1 MPEGQVLEFS
11 QVTKRFGAVTAV
23 SDLSVRVEPGAV
35 TGFLGPNGAGKTTS
49 LRILLGQIRPT
60 SGTATIGGANY
71 SELRHPLRTV
81 GAVLEESAYR
91 PRRTASRQ
99 LLIAAKANGI
109 PSARVDEVLR
119 LVGLQEDADTRLGS
133 YSLGMRQRL
142 AVACALLGDPG
153 VLVLD
158 EPANGLDPE
167 GIRWMRLLMRR
178 LADEG
183 RTVLVSS
190 HVLSEIEQVADNVV
204 VLSKG
209 RAVHAGPISE
219 LADAS
224 GGAVVVDAENRAPL
238 ITALSAA
245 KLDFDVLRSGV
256 TVRDSDSA
264 TVGAVAAAAGVA
276 LTMLQ
281 QRGPS
286 LEEVFLDLVY
296 GRRSDSPRLDTS
308 ANPVAHAPL
317 TAPAATGA
325 GDVALVAGGVPLA
338 GAAAVVADGG
348 MVAAAGAGYGAAPGD
363 DAPDAVDPGEHGET
377 VEDVDAGA
385 EPDAADSGAADDA
398 DVPADAAAEQSEA
411 AQGDEPAEEAADAT
425 SSDEARAAEQ
435 SDDDLVD
442 GLIEAA
448 DAEGDA
454 DPTES
459 GEHGAE
465 ADDEQSAEVDDEQTA
480 EADGLTTGDLAVAEL
495 FDTAAVGAED
505 GAETPD
511 ESEHQDD
518 DQVSGEDR
526 ADEQHGEQQ
535 SEEAVDGAQPDDE
548 QGHVQLG
555 DQPAAEEQHGEH
567 DAEEHTTDDQDGRTD
582 ADAESHHHDT
592 AHNAAEGHAAGEHH
606 EHGTADDATHHAAEE
621 HAEAEHDEHTGE
633 PHDEQHDGEKHE
645 QAEHHEPTGEQHEQ
659 AEHHEHDGEQ
669 QHGKHEQHGDHHEH
683 EADQHDAGAAE
694 HATASEPSADEQ
706 SADEQSADEQS
717 ADEQSADEQSADE
730 QSADEQSADEQS
742 ADEHPASESTDS
754 RADEPSDETRP
765 LILPL
770 ATEAVTLPSTTTEP
784 TFTELITGIPASVTP
799 DGADSPVATEA
810 ISIVTPEL
818 SHDEDEDAV
827 DDGDDDPRLAAMRTS
842 LSAAASR
849 FFDGPAPDYPYSSRA
864 ERREDAAAEA
874 NDEEPAQHDDAER
887 NDHS

>member
-1 MPEGQVLEFS
+1 MPEGQVLEFT

-60 SGTATIGGANY
+60 SGTATIGGASY
-71 SELRHPLRTV
+71 SDLRHPLRTI

-99 LLIAAKANGI
+99 LMLAAKANGI
-109 PSARVDEVLR
+109 PSARVAEVLH
-119 LVGLQEDADTRLGS
+119 LVGLQDDGDTRLGS

-142 AVACALLGDPG
+142 AVASALLGDPG

-190 HVLSEIEQVADNVV
+190 HVLSEIEQVADDVV

-264 TVGAVAAAAGVA
+264 AVGAVAAEAGVA

-296 GRRSDSPRLDTS
+296 GRRADSPRLDTS
-308 ANPVAHAPL
+308 ANRVAHASDPVNA
-317 TAPAATGA
+317 TAAADAAPGTAPDAPAAPAETDAADADAAAEHADTGDA
-325 GDVALVAGGVPLA
+325 DAADAALVAGGVPFS
-338 GAAAVVADGG
+338 GAAALVADGG
-348 MVAAAGAGYGAAPGD
+348 AVAAAGAGYGAAPADTD
-363 DAPDAVDPGEHGET
+363 DADEAVSEDSGTDPDSGADADADTNSGPEADAAADAEAEAEGADADADTQADAGADADSGAVDDADMGSDADT
-377 VEDVDAGA
+377 DSDTDTDADADVDAAA
-385 EPDAADSGAADDA
+385 EPDADAAQTTDLDAATATDVEADASAAADEDATRDHVDESASGAGTGAEDATDAGAATSTETDGADADTDSDAAAADDA
-398 DVPADAAAEQSEA
+398 D
-411 AQGDEPAEEAADAT
+411 
-425 SSDEARAAEQ
+425 
-435 SDDDLVD
+435 
-442 GLIEAA
+442 I
-448 DAEGDA
+448 DAE
-454 DPTES
+454 
-459 GEHGAE
+459 
-465 ADDEQSAEVDDEQTA
+465 
-480 EADGLTTGDLAVAEL
+480 TT
-495 FDTAAVGAED
+495 
-505 GAETPD
+505 
-511 ESEHQDD
+511 H
-518 DQVSGEDR
+518 
-526 ADEQHGEQQ
+526 
-535 SEEAVDGAQPDDE
+535 
-548 QGHVQLG
+548 
-555 DQPAAEEQHGEH
+555 
-567 DAEEHTTDDQDGRTD
+567 
-582 ADAESHHHDT
+582 
-592 AHNAAEGHAAGEHH
+592 
-606 EHGTADDATHHAAEE
+606 
-621 HAEAEHDEHTGE
+621 
-633 PHDEQHDGEKHE
+633 
-645 QAEHHEPTGEQHEQ
+645 
-659 AEHHEHDGEQ
+659 
-669 QHGKHEQHGDHHEH
+669 
-683 EADQHDAGAAE
+683 
-694 HATASEPSADEQ
+694 
-706 SADEQSADEQS
+706 
-717 ADEQSADEQSADE
+717 
-730 QSADEQSADEQS
+730 
-742 ADEHPASESTDS
+742 
-754 RADEPSDETRP
+754 SDETRP

-770 ATEAVTLPSTTTEP
+770 ATEAVTLPSASVEP
-784 TFTELITGIPASVTP
+784 TFTELITGLPASVTTKGSENAAP
-799 DGADSPVATEA
+799 ATEA
-810 ISIVTPEL
+810 ISIATPSL
-818 SHDEDEDAV
+818 SGDDDDDTV

-864 ERREDAAAEA
+864 QRREESAEADADAATEGS
-874 NDEEPAQHDDAER
+874 DVDPSTGPASYDDDQGHQDR
-887 NDHS
+887 

>member
-1 MPEGQVLEFS
+1 MPEGQVLEFT

-60 SGTATIGGANY
+60 SGTATIGGASY
-71 SELRHPLRTV
+71 SDLRHPLRTI

-99 LLIAAKANGI
+99 LMLAAKANGI
-109 PSARVDEVLR
+109 PSARVAEVLH
-119 LVGLQEDADTRLGS
+119 LVGLQDDGDTRLGS

-142 AVACALLGDPG
+142 AVASALLGDPG

-190 HVLSEIEQVADNVV
+190 HVLSEIEQVADDVV

-264 TVGAVAAAAGVA
+264 AVGAVAAEAGVA

-296 GRRSDSPRLDTS
+296 GRRADSPRLDTS
-308 ANPVAHAPL
+308 ANRVAHASDPVSATAAADAAPG
-317 TAPAATGA
+317 TAPAAPAAPAETDAADADAAAEHAGA
-325 GDVALVAGGVPLA
+325 ADAGAADAALVAGGVPFS
-338 GAAAVVADGG
+338 GAAALVADGG
-348 MVAAAGAGYGAAPGD
+348 AVAAAGAGYGSAPADTDASD
-363 DAPDAVDPGEHGET
+363 DADDADAADEAVSEDSGTDPDSGA
-377 VEDVDAGA
+377 DADADADSGPEADAAADADA
-385 EPDAADSGAADDA
+385 EAEAADSGADAAQTTDLDAAKATDVEAGASSAADEDATRDHVDESASGAGTGAEDATDAGAATSTETDGTGADTDSDADAADDA
-398 DVPADAAAEQSEA
+398 DID
-411 AQGDEPAEEAADAT
+411 
-425 SSDEARAAEQ
+425 
-435 SDDDLVD
+435 
-442 GLIEAA
+442 
-448 DAEGDA
+448 
-454 DPTES
+454 
-459 GEHGAE
+459 
-465 ADDEQSAEVDDEQTA
+465 ADDE
-480 EADGLTTGDLAVAEL
+480 TT
-495 FDTAAVGAED
+495 
-505 GAETPD
+505 
-511 ESEHQDD
+511 H
-518 DQVSGEDR
+518 
-526 ADEQHGEQQ
+526 
-535 SEEAVDGAQPDDE
+535 
-548 QGHVQLG
+548 
-555 DQPAAEEQHGEH
+555 
-567 DAEEHTTDDQDGRTD
+567 
-582 ADAESHHHDT
+582 
-592 AHNAAEGHAAGEHH
+592 
-606 EHGTADDATHHAAEE
+606 
-621 HAEAEHDEHTGE
+621 
-633 PHDEQHDGEKHE
+633 
-645 QAEHHEPTGEQHEQ
+645 
-659 AEHHEHDGEQ
+659 
-669 QHGKHEQHGDHHEH
+669 
-683 EADQHDAGAAE
+683 
-694 HATASEPSADEQ
+694 
-706 SADEQSADEQS
+706 
-717 ADEQSADEQSADE
+717 
-730 QSADEQSADEQS
+730 
-742 ADEHPASESTDS
+742 
-754 RADEPSDETRP
+754 SDETRP

-770 ATEAVTLPSTTTEP
+770 ATEAVTLPSASVEP
-784 TFTELITGIPASVTP
+784 TFTELITGLPASVTTEGSENAAP
-799 DGADSPVATEA
+799 ATEA
-810 ISIVTPEL
+810 ISIVTPSL
-818 SHDEDEDAV
+818 SGDDDDDTV

-864 ERREDAAAEA
+864 QRREESAEA
-874 NDEEPAQHDDAER
+874 DSDAGAEGSDGDPSTDPASNDGDQGHQER
-887 NDHS
+887 

>member
-1 MPEGQVLEFS
+1 MPEGQVLEFT

-60 SGTATIGGANY
+60 SGTATIGGASY
-71 SELRHPLRTV
+71 SDLRHPLRTI

-99 LLIAAKANGI
+99 LMLAAKANGI
-109 PSARVDEVLR
+109 PSARVAEVLH
-119 LVGLQEDADTRLGS
+119 LVGLQDDGDTRLGS

-142 AVACALLGDPG
+142 AVASALLGDPG

-190 HVLSEIEQVADNVV
+190 HVLSEIEQVADDVV

-264 TVGAVAAAAGVA
+264 AVGAVAAEAGVA

-296 GRRSDSPRLDTS
+296 GRRADSPRLDTS
-308 ANPVAHAPL
+308 ANRVAHASDPVNA
-317 TAPAATGA
+317 TAAADAAPGTAPDAPAAPAAPAETDAADAHAAAEHADTGDA
-325 GDVALVAGGVPLA
+325 GAADAALVAGGVPFS
-338 GAAAVVADGG
+338 GAAALVADGG
-348 MVAAAGAGYGAAPGD
+348 AVAAAGAGYGAAPADTD
-363 DAPDAVDPGEHGET
+363 DADEADEAVSEDSGTDPDSGADADADTNSGPEANAAADAEAEAEGADADADADT
-377 VEDVDAGA
+377 QADAGA
-385 EPDAADSGAADDA
+385 DADSGAVDDADMGSEADTDSDTVTVTDTDTDAAQTTDLDAATATDLDAATATDVEADASSAADEDATRDHVDESASGAGTGAEDATDAGAATSTETDGADADTDSDAAAADDA
-398 DVPADAAAEQSEA
+398 DIDADA
-411 AQGDEPAEEAADAT
+411 DI
-425 SSDEARAAEQ
+425 
-435 SDDDLVD
+435 DDDADIDAGTD
-442 GLIEAA
+442 GT
-448 DAEGDA
+448 DA
-454 DPTES
+454 DDTV
-459 GEHGAE
+459 
-465 ADDEQSAEVDDEQTA
+465 ADDE
-480 EADGLTTGDLAVAEL
+480 TT
-495 FDTAAVGAED
+495 
-505 GAETPD
+505 
-511 ESEHQDD
+511 H
-518 DQVSGEDR
+518 
-526 ADEQHGEQQ
+526 
-535 SEEAVDGAQPDDE
+535 
-548 QGHVQLG
+548 
-555 DQPAAEEQHGEH
+555 
-567 DAEEHTTDDQDGRTD
+567 
-582 ADAESHHHDT
+582 
-592 AHNAAEGHAAGEHH
+592 
-606 EHGTADDATHHAAEE
+606 
-621 HAEAEHDEHTGE
+621 
-633 PHDEQHDGEKHE
+633 
-645 QAEHHEPTGEQHEQ
+645 
-659 AEHHEHDGEQ
+659 
-669 QHGKHEQHGDHHEH
+669 
-683 EADQHDAGAAE
+683 
-694 HATASEPSADEQ
+694 
-706 SADEQSADEQS
+706 
-717 ADEQSADEQSADE
+717 
-730 QSADEQSADEQS
+730 
-742 ADEHPASESTDS
+742 
-754 RADEPSDETRP
+754 SDETRP

-770 ATEAVTLPSTTTEP
+770 ATEAVTLPSASVEP
-784 TFTELITGIPASVTP
+784 TFTELITGLPASVTTEGSENAAP
-799 DGADSPVATEA
+799 ATEA
-810 ISIVTPEL
+810 ISIATPSL
-818 SHDEDEDAV
+818 SGDDDDDTV

-864 ERREDAAAEA
+864 QRREESAEADADAATEGS
-874 NDEEPAQHDDAER
+874 DVDPSTGPASYDDDQGHQDR
-887 NDHS
+887 

>member
-1 MPEGQVLEFS
+1 MPEGQVLEFT

-60 SGTATIGGANY
+60 SGTATIGGASY
-71 SELRHPLRTV
+71 SDLRHPLRTI

-99 LLIAAKANGI
+99 LMLAAKANGI
-109 PSARVDEVLR
+109 PSARVAEVLH
-119 LVGLQEDADTRLGS
+119 LVGLQDDGDTRLGS

-142 AVACALLGDPG
+142 AVASALLGDPG

-190 HVLSEIEQVADNVV
+190 HVLSEIEQVADDVV

-264 TVGAVAAAAGVA
+264 AVGAVAAEAGVA

-296 GRRSDSPRLDTS
+296 GRRADSPRLDTS
-308 ANPVAHAPL
+308 ANRVAHASDPVNA
-317 TAPAATGA
+317 TAAADAAPGTAPDAPAAPAAPAETDAADADAAAEHADTGDA
-325 GDVALVAGGVPLA
+325 GAADAALVAGGMPFS
-338 GAAAVVADGG
+338 GAAALVADGG
-348 MVAAAGAGYGAAPGD
+348 AVAAAGAGYGAAPADTD
-363 DAPDAVDPGEHGET
+363 DADDADEAVSEDSGTDPDSGADADTDADSGPEADAAADADAEAEAADSDADADADT
-377 VEDVDAGA
+377 QADAGA
-385 EPDAADSGAADDA
+385 DADSGAVDDADMGSDADTDSDTDTDADADAAQTTDLDAATATDLDAATATDVEADASSAADEDATRDHVDESASGAGTGAEDATDAGAATSTETDGADADTDSDAAAADDA
-398 DVPADAAAEQSEA
+398 DIDA
-411 AQGDEPAEEAADAT
+411 GT
-425 SSDEARAAEQ
+425 
-435 SDDDLVD
+435 D
-442 GLIEAA
+442 GT
-448 DAEGDA
+448 DA
-454 DPTES
+454 DDTV
-459 GEHGAE
+459 
-465 ADDEQSAEVDDEQTA
+465 ADDE
-480 EADGLTTGDLAVAEL
+480 TT
-495 FDTAAVGAED
+495 
-505 GAETPD
+505 
-511 ESEHQDD
+511 H
-518 DQVSGEDR
+518 
-526 ADEQHGEQQ
+526 
-535 SEEAVDGAQPDDE
+535 
-548 QGHVQLG
+548 
-555 DQPAAEEQHGEH
+555 
-567 DAEEHTTDDQDGRTD
+567 
-582 ADAESHHHDT
+582 
-592 AHNAAEGHAAGEHH
+592 
-606 EHGTADDATHHAAEE
+606 
-621 HAEAEHDEHTGE
+621 
-633 PHDEQHDGEKHE
+633 
-645 QAEHHEPTGEQHEQ
+645 
-659 AEHHEHDGEQ
+659 
-669 QHGKHEQHGDHHEH
+669 
-683 EADQHDAGAAE
+683 
-694 HATASEPSADEQ
+694 
-706 SADEQSADEQS
+706 
-717 ADEQSADEQSADE
+717 
-730 QSADEQSADEQS
+730 
-742 ADEHPASESTDS
+742 
-754 RADEPSDETRP
+754 SDETRP

-770 ATEAVTLPSTTTEP
+770 ATEAVTLPSASVEP
-784 TFTELITGIPASVTP
+784 TFTELITGLPASVTTEGSENAAP
-799 DGADSPVATEA
+799 ATEA
-810 ISIVTPEL
+810 ISIVTPSL
-818 SHDEDEDAV
+818 SGDDDDDTV

-864 ERREDAAAEA
+864 QRREESAEADADAATEGSDVDPSTDPAS
-874 NDEEPAQHDDAER
+874 NDGDQGHQER
-887 NDHS
+887 

>member
-60 SGTATIGGANY
+60 SGSATIGGANY

-81 GAVLEESAYR
+81 GAVLEESSYR

-99 LLIAAKANGI
+99 LMIAAKANGI

-119 LVGLQEDADTRLGS
+119 LVGLQDDADTRLGS

-142 AVACALLGDPG
+142 AVASALLGDPG

-190 HVLSEIEQVADNVV
+190 HVLSEIEQVADDVV

-219 LADAS
+219 LADSS

-245 KLDFDVLRSGV
+245 RLDFDVLRSGV

-264 TVGAVAAAAGVA
+264 TVGAVAAAAGVP

-296 GRRSDSPRLDTS
+296 GRRADSPRLDTS
-308 ANPVAHAPL
+308 ANPVAHAPQSSSDDRG
-317 TAPAATGA
+317 AADA
-325 GDVALVAGGVPLA
+325 ALVAGGVPLA

-348 MVAAAGAGYGAAPGD
+348 MVVAAGAGYGTGPI
-363 DAPDAVDPGEHGET
+363 ET
-377 VEDVDAGA
+377 VAADDS
-385 EPDAADSGAADDA
+385 DAADADAGVAADAETDEPAEQVSANEQGEPQQESDQA
-398 DVPADAAAEQSEA
+398 DEGDQTESAEQSEQTERDEPGA
-411 AQGDEPAEEAADAT
+411 DASDDADGDESS
-425 SSDEARAAEQ
+425 SSDEARAAES

-442 GLIEAA
+442 GLIEDAPIADGAAGDDKSGDAA
-448 DAEGDA
+448 DTQND
-454 DPTES
+454 
-459 GEHGAE
+459 
-465 ADDEQSAEVDDEQTA
+465 
-480 EADGLTTGDLAVAEL
+480 
-495 FDTAAVGAED
+495 
-505 GAETPD
+505 
-511 ESEHQDD
+511 
-518 DQVSGEDR
+518 
-526 ADEQHGEQQ
+526 ADEQETPAADESAGDDA
-535 SEEAVDGAQPDDE
+535 EAVS
-548 QGHVQLG
+548 
-555 DQPAAEEQHGEH
+555 EH
-567 DAEEHTTDDQDGRTD
+567 PVADTGTDTD
-582 ADAESHHHDT
+582 ADADT
-592 AHNAAEGHAAGEHH
+592 D
-606 EHGTADDATHHAAEE
+606 TDTDAD
-621 HAEAEHDEHTGE
+621 
-633 PHDEQHDGEKHE
+633 
-645 QAEHHEPTGEQHEQ
+645 
-659 AEHHEHDGEQ
+659 
-669 QHGKHEQHGDHHEH
+669 
-683 EADQHDAGAAE
+683 
-694 HATASEPSADEQ
+694 ADE
-706 SADEQSADEQS
+706 
-717 ADEQSADEQSADE
+717 
-730 QSADEQSADEQS
+730 
-742 ADEHPASESTDS
+742 AST
-754 RADEPSDETRP
+754 DEPSDETRR

-770 ATEAVTLPSTTTEP
+770 ATEAVTLPGTTVEP
-784 TFTELITGIPASVTP
+784 TFTELITGLPASVTVE
-799 DGADSPVATEA
+799 GADSSVPATEA
-810 ISIVTPEL
+810 IAIVTPEL
-818 SHDEDEDAV
+818 SHDEDDDTI

-864 ERREDAAAEA
+864 ARREEGAGAAGTDTSADAAEPDATEKH
-874 NDEEPAQHDDAER
+874 DEEQQHDEQ
-887 NDHS
+887 HHQHG

>member
-60 SGTATIGGANY
+60 SGTATIGGASY
-71 SELRHPLRTV
+71 SDLRHPLRTV

-119 LVGLQEDADTRLGS
+119 LVGLQDDADTRLGS

-142 AVACALLGDPG
+142 SVACALLGDPG

-190 HVLSEIEQVADNVV
+190 HVLSEIEQVADDVV

-317 TAPAATGA
+317 TAPAIDDA

-348 MVAAAGAGYGAAPGD
+348 LVAAAGAGYGSAPHD
-363 DAPDAVDPGEHGET
+363 DADAVGPEGHIDDAAAA
-377 VEDVDAGA
+377 EDASATDADATAASATDADATA
-385 EPDAADSGAADDA
+385 EPDAADAVADDA
-398 DVPADAAAEQSEA
+398 QTESTDERSEATAAEVPETAEGAEA
-411 AQGDEPAEEAADAT
+411 EAEAQGTEGESAEDAGIADVDADTEPV

-442 GLIEAA
+442 ALT
-448 DAEGDA
+448 DDVPAEDPNEIDGVEGSERGAEDA
-454 DPTES
+454 DLTD
-459 GEHGAE
+459 G
-465 ADDEQSAEVDDEQTA
+465 DTA
-480 EADGLTTGDLAVAEL
+480 IAEL
-495 FDTAAVGAED
+495 FGTAAQEPDENSADAAHDHTDQHEGSTDAVEAAEEHGD
-505 GAETPD
+505 DVHGEQGDTEHGDSEHTPD
-511 ESEHQDD
+511 E
-518 DQVSGEDR
+518 
-526 ADEQHGEQQ
+526 
-535 SEEAVDGAQPDDE
+535 
-548 QGHVQLG
+548 
-555 DQPAAEEQHGEH
+555 
-567 DAEEHTTDDQDGRTD
+567 
-582 ADAESHHHDT
+582 
-592 AHNAAEGHAAGEHH
+592 HAAGEHPVD
-606 EHGTADDATHHAAEE
+606 EHAAGEHTADGEHH
-621 HAEAEHDEHTGE
+621 
-633 PHDEQHDGEKHE
+633 QHDGEHGPE
-645 QAEHHEPTGEQHEQ
+645 G
-659 AEHHEHDGEQ
+659 HDTQ
-669 QHGKHEQHGDHHEH
+669 N
-683 EADQHDAGAAE
+683 
-694 HATASEPSADEQ
+694 ADEQ
-706 SADEQSADEQS
+706 QPAHEDEQSDAEPASPEDEGAAGESQS
-717 ADEQSADEQSADE
+717 HPEHDAITAEHDPANEE
-730 QSADEQSADEQS
+730 S
-742 ADEHPASESTDS
+742 ADEHPESEG
-754 RADEPSDETRP
+754 ADEPSDETRP

-770 ATEAVTLPSTTTEP
+770 ATEAVTLPSATVEP
-784 TFTELITGIPASVTP
+784 TFTELITGIPASVTTE
-799 DGADSPVATEA
+799 GADGPTATTEA
-810 ISIVTPEL
+810 ISIVTPAL
-818 SHDEDEDAV
+818 AHDDDEDAV

-864 ERREDAAAEA
+864 ARREDAAAEA
-874 NDEEPAQHDDAER
+874 SANDEDGAQHDDDER
-887 NDHS
+887 DGHS

>member
-1 MPEGQVLEFS
+1 MPEGQVLEFT

-60 SGTATIGGANY
+60 SGTATIGGASY
-71 SELRHPLRTV
+71 SDLRHPLRTI

-99 LLIAAKANGI
+99 LMLAAKANGI
-109 PSARVDEVLR
+109 PSARVAEVLH
-119 LVGLQEDADTRLGS
+119 LVGLQDDGDTRLGS

-142 AVACALLGDPG
+142 AVASALLGDPG

-190 HVLSEIEQVADNVV
+190 HVLSEIEQVADDVV

-264 TVGAVAAAAGVA
+264 AVGAVAAEAGVA

-296 GRRSDSPRLDTS
+296 GRRADSPRLDTS
-308 ANPVAHAPL
+308 ANRVAHASDPVNA
-317 TAPAATGA
+317 TAAADAAPGTAPDAPAAPAETDAADAADAHAAAEHADTGDA
-325 GDVALVAGGVPLA
+325 GAADAALVAGGVPFS
-338 GAAAVVADGG
+338 GAAALVADGG
-348 MVAAAGAGYGAAPGD
+348 AVAAAGAGYGAAPADTD
-363 DAPDAVDPGEHGET
+363 DADEADEAVSEDSGTDPDSGADADADTNSGPEANAAADAEAEAEGEGEGA
-377 VEDVDAGA
+377 DADADTQADGGA
-385 EPDAADSGAADDA
+385 DADSGAVDDA
-398 DVPADAAAEQSEA
+398 DMGSDTGTDSDTVTVTDTDADADADAAAEPDADA
-411 AQGDEPAEEAADAT
+411 AQTTDLDAATATDVEAGASSAADEDAARDHV
-425 SSDEARAAEQ
+425 DESA
-435 SDDDLVD
+435 
-442 GLIEAA
+442 
-448 DAEGDA
+448 
-454 DPTES
+454 S
-459 GEHGAE
+459 GAG
-465 ADDEQSAEVDDEQTA
+465 T
-480 EADGLTTGDLAVAEL
+480 
-495 FDTAAVGAED
+495 GAED
-505 GAETPD
+505 
-511 ESEHQDD
+511 
-518 DQVSGEDR
+518 
-526 ADEQHGEQQ
+526 
-535 SEEAVDGAQPDDE
+535 
-548 QGHVQLG
+548 
-555 DQPAAEEQHGEH
+555 
-567 DAEEHTTDDQDGRTD
+567 
-582 ADAESHHHDT
+582 
-592 AHNAAEGHAAGEHH
+592 
-606 EHGTADDATHHAAEE
+606 AT
-621 HAEAEHDEHTGE
+621 
-633 PHDEQHDGEKHE
+633 
-645 QAEHHEPTGEQHEQ
+645 
-659 AEHHEHDGEQ
+659 
-669 QHGKHEQHGDHHEH
+669 
-683 EADQHDAGAAE
+683 DAGAATSTE
-694 HATASEPSADEQ
+694 TDGADAETG
-706 SADEQSADEQS
+706 SDADIDDDADIDAGTDGTD
-717 ADEQSADEQSADE
+717 ADDTVADDE
-730 QSADEQSADEQS
+730 TT
-742 ADEHPASESTDS
+742 H
-754 RADEPSDETRP
+754 SDETRP

-770 ATEAVTLPSTTTEP
+770 ATEAVTLPSASVEP
-784 TFTELITGIPASVTP
+784 TFTELITGLPASVTTEGSENAAP
-799 DGADSPVATEA
+799 ATEA
-810 ISIVTPEL
+810 ISIATPSL
-818 SHDEDEDAV
+818 SGDDDDDTV

-864 ERREDAAAEA
+864 QRREESAEADADAATEGS
-874 NDEEPAQHDDAER
+874 DVDPSTGPASYDDDQGHQDR
-887 NDHS
+887 

>member
-1 MPEGQVLEFS
+1 MPEGQVLEFT

-60 SGTATIGGANY
+60 SGTATIGGASY
-71 SELRHPLRTV
+71 SDLRHPLRTI

-99 LLIAAKANGI
+99 LMLAAKANGI
-109 PSARVDEVLR
+109 PSARVAEVLH
-119 LVGLQEDADTRLGS
+119 LVGLQDDGDTRLGS

-142 AVACALLGDPG
+142 AVASALLGDPG

-190 HVLSEIEQVADNVV
+190 HVLSEIEQVADDVV

-264 TVGAVAAAAGVA
+264 AVGAVAAEAGVA

-296 GRRSDSPRLDTS
+296 GRRADSPRLDTS
-308 ANPVAHAPL
+308 ANRVAHASDPVNA
-317 TAPAATGA
+317 TAAADAAPGTAPDAPAAPAAPAETDAADAAEHADTGDA
-325 GDVALVAGGVPLA
+325 GAADAALVAGGVPFS
-338 GAAAVVADGG
+338 GAAALVADGG
-348 MVAAAGAGYGAAPGD
+348 AVAAAGAGYGSAPAETD
-363 DAPDAVDPGEHGET
+363 DADDADEADEAVSEDSGTDPDSGADADADTNSGPEANAAADAEAEAEGADADADADT
-377 VEDVDAGA
+377 QADAGA
-385 EPDAADSGAADDA
+385 DADSGAVDDADMGSDADTDSDTVTDTDADAAQTTDLDAAQTTDLDAATATDVEADASSAADEDATRDHVDESASGAGTGAEDATDAGAATSTETDGADADTDSDAAAADDA
-398 DVPADAAAEQSEA
+398 DIDADA
-411 AQGDEPAEEAADAT
+411 DI
-425 SSDEARAAEQ
+425 
-435 SDDDLVD
+435 DDDADIDAGTD
-442 GLIEAA
+442 GT
-448 DAEGDA
+448 DTD
-454 DPTES
+454 DTV
-459 GEHGAE
+459 
-465 ADDEQSAEVDDEQTA
+465 ADDE
-480 EADGLTTGDLAVAEL
+480 TT
-495 FDTAAVGAED
+495 
-505 GAETPD
+505 
-511 ESEHQDD
+511 H
-518 DQVSGEDR
+518 
-526 ADEQHGEQQ
+526 
-535 SEEAVDGAQPDDE
+535 
-548 QGHVQLG
+548 
-555 DQPAAEEQHGEH
+555 
-567 DAEEHTTDDQDGRTD
+567 
-582 ADAESHHHDT
+582 
-592 AHNAAEGHAAGEHH
+592 
-606 EHGTADDATHHAAEE
+606 
-621 HAEAEHDEHTGE
+621 
-633 PHDEQHDGEKHE
+633 
-645 QAEHHEPTGEQHEQ
+645 
-659 AEHHEHDGEQ
+659 
-669 QHGKHEQHGDHHEH
+669 
-683 EADQHDAGAAE
+683 
-694 HATASEPSADEQ
+694 
-706 SADEQSADEQS
+706 
-717 ADEQSADEQSADE
+717 
-730 QSADEQSADEQS
+730 
-742 ADEHPASESTDS
+742 
-754 RADEPSDETRP
+754 SDETRP

-770 ATEAVTLPSTTTEP
+770 ATEAVTLPSASVEP
-784 TFTELITGIPASVTP
+784 TFTELITGLPASVTTEGSENAAP
-799 DGADSPVATEA
+799 ATEA
-810 ISIVTPEL
+810 ISIVTPSL
-818 SHDEDEDAV
+818 SGDDDDDTV

-864 ERREDAAAEA
+864 QRREESAEA
-874 NDEEPAQHDDAER
+874 DSDAGAEGSDGDPSTAPASNDGDQGHQER
-887 NDHS
+887 

>member
-1 MPEGQVLEFS
+1 MPEGQVLEFT

-60 SGTATIGGANY
+60 SGTATIGGASY
-71 SELRHPLRTV
+71 SDLRHPLRTI

-99 LLIAAKANGI
+99 LMLAAKANGI
-109 PSARVDEVLR
+109 PSARVAEVLH
-119 LVGLQEDADTRLGS
+119 LVGLQDDGDTRLGS

-142 AVACALLGDPG
+142 AVASALLGDPG

-190 HVLSEIEQVADNVV
+190 HVLSEIEQVADDVV

-264 TVGAVAAAAGVA
+264 AVGAVAAEAGVA

-296 GRRSDSPRLDTS
+296 GRRADSPRLDTS
-308 ANPVAHAPL
+308 ANRVAHASDPVNA
-317 TAPAATGA
+317 TAAADAAPGTAPDAPAAPAETDAADAAEHAGA
-325 GDVALVAGGVPLA
+325 ADAGAADAALVAGGVPFS
-338 GAAAVVADGG
+338 GAAALVADGG
-348 MVAAAGAGYGAAPGD
+348 AVAAAGVGYGSAPAETD
-363 DAPDAVDPGEHGET
+363 DADAADEADEAVSEDFGTDPDSGADADTDADSGPEADADAEA
-377 VEDVDAGA
+377 EAADSDADADAGA
-385 EPDAADSGAADDA
+385 DADSGAVDDADMGSDADTDSDTDTDTDADADAAQTTDLDAATATDVEADASSAADEDATRDHVDESASGAGTGAEDATDAGAATSTETDGADADTDSDAAAADDA
-398 DVPADAAAEQSEA
+398 DIDADA
-411 AQGDEPAEEAADAT
+411 DI
-425 SSDEARAAEQ
+425 
-435 SDDDLVD
+435 DDDADIDAGTD
-442 GLIEAA
+442 GT
-448 DAEGDA
+448 DA
-454 DPTES
+454 DDTV
-459 GEHGAE
+459 
-465 ADDEQSAEVDDEQTA
+465 ADDE
-480 EADGLTTGDLAVAEL
+480 TT
-495 FDTAAVGAED
+495 
-505 GAETPD
+505 
-511 ESEHQDD
+511 H
-518 DQVSGEDR
+518 
-526 ADEQHGEQQ
+526 
-535 SEEAVDGAQPDDE
+535 
-548 QGHVQLG
+548 
-555 DQPAAEEQHGEH
+555 
-567 DAEEHTTDDQDGRTD
+567 
-582 ADAESHHHDT
+582 
-592 AHNAAEGHAAGEHH
+592 
-606 EHGTADDATHHAAEE
+606 
-621 HAEAEHDEHTGE
+621 
-633 PHDEQHDGEKHE
+633 
-645 QAEHHEPTGEQHEQ
+645 
-659 AEHHEHDGEQ
+659 
-669 QHGKHEQHGDHHEH
+669 
-683 EADQHDAGAAE
+683 
-694 HATASEPSADEQ
+694 
-706 SADEQSADEQS
+706 
-717 ADEQSADEQSADE
+717 
-730 QSADEQSADEQS
+730 
-742 ADEHPASESTDS
+742 
-754 RADEPSDETRP
+754 SDETRP

-770 ATEAVTLPSTTTEP
+770 ATEAVTLPSASVEP
-784 TFTELITGIPASVTP
+784 TFTELITGLPASVTTEGSENAAP
-799 DGADSPVATEA
+799 ATEA
-810 ISIVTPEL
+810 ISIVTPSL
-818 SHDEDEDAV
+818 SGDDDDDTV

-864 ERREDAAAEA
+864 QRREESAEADADAATEGSDVDPSTDPAS
-874 NDEEPAQHDDAER
+874 NDGDQGHQER
-887 NDHS
+887 